1 MAILEST
8 LAPSSDA
15 YKANRA
21 GMLALISR
29 MRALEERTRAASA
42 GAKDRFHKRGQLLP
56 RERVALVLDP
66 GAPFIELS
74 TLAGYMF
81 DVPDADKSVPGGGVI
96 AGIGFVAGVRCMVSA
111 NDSGIDAG
119 ALQAYGLDKTLRV
132 QELALEN
139 KLPYVQLVES
149 AGANLLRYRV
159 EDFVRGGNIF
169 RNLARLSAAGLPV
182 VTVTH
187 GSSTAGGAYQTGL
200 SDYIVMVR
208 GRTRAF
214 LAGPPLLKAATGE
227 IATEEELGGAEMHTS
242 ISGLG
247 DYLAEDDRD
256 ALRIARDIMANLEW
270 DRPSPDQTLHRP
282 PRHDPEELL
291 GIMAMDH
298 KRPVDMRQVIARI
311 IDDSDF
317 IEFGANYGPATV
329 CGHARIEGQAI
340 GIITNNGPLDPAGA
354 NKATHFIQAC
364 CQSRT
369 PLLYLNNTTGYM
381 VGRAYEEAGMI
392 KHGSKMIQAVTSATV
407 PQITI
412 YCGASFGAGNYGMC
426 GRGFHPR
433 FCFSWPNAKTAVMG
447 GEQAAETMAIVTE
460 AAAIRRG
467 KPVEKDK
474 IDQMKAQIIGVFDG
488 QMDVFSTSARVLD
501 DGVIDPR
508 DTRAYWPRCW
518 RSAARPKRA
527 SRGACSF
534 RSRGHERRIDETKAV
549 PRHPDRQSRRDR
561 AADHADRAPSRLWR
575 GRGLFGCRPRC
586 TACARR
592 GSGHSHRRG
601 VAGAI
606 LSQDR
611 GDHGGRESQRR
622 RRCSSGLRLSG
633 RERRFRPRLPGCGPG
648 VYRAVAR
655 SHQGDGQQGR
665 RQDHHAGG
673 GRTLCSRLSRRRSER
688 RGDARGGEEHRISG
702 DDQGRRRRR
711 RSRHAA
717 GHGCRRRS
725 PIRCAARDPRR
736 RARSAIRPSFW
747 SAQFSIRATL
757 KSRCS
762 ATRSA
767 MPSISASAIARCSAG
782 IRN

>member
-1 MAILEST
+1 MPVIDST
-8 LAPSSDA
+8 IAPASDA
-15 YKANRA
+15 FKANRE
-21 GMLALISR
+21 GMLALVGRI
-29 MRALEERTRAASA
+29 RALEHRTREASA
-42 GAKDRFHKRGQLLP
+42 AAKDRFHNRSQLLP

-66 GAPFIELS
+66 GSPFLELS

-81 DVPDADKSVPGGGVI
+81 DVPNADKSVPGGGLI
-96 AGIGFVAGVRCMVSA
+96 AGIGFVSGVRCMVSA

-119 ALQAYGLDKTLRV
+119 ALQPYGLDKTLRV
-132 QELALEN
+132 QEMALEN

-159 EDFVRGGNIF
+159 EDFIRGGNIF

-242 ISGLG
+242 VSGLG

-256 ALRIARDIMANLEW
+256 ALRIARDIVAKLEW
-270 DRPSPDQTLHRP
+270 GRPAAAGPPAAIRP
-282 PRHDPEELL
+282 PRCDPEELL
-291 GIMAMDH
+291 GIVPMDYR
-298 KRPVDMRQVIARI
+298 RPVDMRQVIARI

-317 IEFGANYGPATV
+317 LEFSPAYGPATV
-329 CGHARIEGQAI
+329 CGHARIEAHAV
-340 GIITNNGPLDPAGA
+340 GIITNNGPLDVPGA
-354 NKATHFIQAC
+354 NKATHFIQGC

-381 VGRAYEEAGMI
+381 VGKAYEEAGMI

-467 KPVEKDK
+467 KPVERQRLDA
-474 IDQMKAQIIGVFDG
+474 MKAEIIGVFDG
-488 QMDVFSTSARVLD
+488 QMDVFSTSARLLD

-508 DTRAYWPRCW
+508 DTRSILAEVLAICREAEARNPQAMQF
-518 RSAARPKRA
+518 SVARP
-527 SRGACSF
+527 
-534 RSRGHERRIDETKAV
+534 
-549 PRHPDRQSRRDR
+549 
-561 AADHADRAPSRLWR
+561 
-575 GRGLFGCRPRC
+575 
-586 TACARR
+586 
-592 GSGHSHRRG
+592 
-601 VAGAI
+601 
-606 LSQDR
+606 
-611 GDHGGRESQRR
+611 
-622 RRCSSGLRLSG
+622 
-633 RERRFRPRLPGCGPG
+633 
-648 VYRAVAR
+648 
-655 SHQGDGQQGR
+655 
-665 RQDHHAGG
+665 
-673 GRTLCSRLSRRRSER
+673 
-688 RGDARGGEEHRISG
+688 
-702 DDQGRRRRR
+702 
-711 RSRHAA
+711 
-717 GHGCRRRS
+717 
-725 PIRCAARDPRR
+725 
-736 RARSAIRPSFW
+736 
-747 SAQFSIRATL
+747 
-757 KSRCS
+757 
-762 ATRSA
+762 
-767 MPSISASAIARCSAG
+767 
-782 IRN
+782 